1 MTDYNFMCD
10 YESSGYINV
19 NCKNSSTEM
28 PNCNVSIHIISS
40 LDQTYATL
48 SSSTKPTSCTP
59 QNCDI
64 IDKSTLCIPAECG
77 CTPITGNTKSEIMSV
92 TMMNKHRTNNF
103 SNSTIVAALGAL
115 VGLLLVLLATVSAV
129 LAWTC
134 WLLKKR
140 NGIKFNTEYQL
151 RYVRVHVRN

>member
-1 MTDYNFMCD
+1 MVMTGYNITCD
-10 YESSGYINV
+10 CESINENDE
-19 NCKNSSTEM
+19 NCITEM
-28 PNCNVSIHIISS
+28 PNCNVSIRISN
-40 LDQTYATL
+40 L
-48 SSSTKPTSCTP
+48 KPTSCTP
-59 QNCDI
+59 QDCESME
-64 IDKSTLCIPAECG
+64 KSTLCIPAECG
-77 CTPITGNTKSEIMSV
+77 CIENTTPEV
-92 TMMNKHRTNNF
+92 TSAAMNNKHSTSNF
-103 SNSTIVAALGAL
+103 SNSAVVAALGAL